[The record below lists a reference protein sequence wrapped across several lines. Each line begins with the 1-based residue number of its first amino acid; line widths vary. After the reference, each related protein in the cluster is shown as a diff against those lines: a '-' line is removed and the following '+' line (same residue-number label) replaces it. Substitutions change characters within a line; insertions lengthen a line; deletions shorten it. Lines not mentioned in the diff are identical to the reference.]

1 MKLFYS
7 PGACSMAPHI
17 ALREAGLPF
26 TLEKVDLRAKKT
38 EHGTDFAAINPKGYV
53 PALELDDG
61 TLLTEAGVMLQYIAD
76 QAPASELAPAFGT
89 MARYHLMETI
99 HFIATELHKS
109 AGALFNPAAPEEWRQ
124 VVLGLLGRRFGFI
137 ENRLGDRPYIE
148 GGRFTVADAYLFTV
162 LSWSRPL
169 KIDLAP
175 WPGLLAYLARIG
187 NRPKVNETLRAEGLI
202 SAS

>member
-1 MKLFYS
+1 MKLYYS
-7 PGACSMAPHI
+7 PGACSLAPHI

-26 TLEKVDLRAKKT
+26 TLEKVDLRAKQT
-38 EHGTDFAAINPKGYV
+38 EHGADFAAINPKGYV

-61 TLLTEAGVMLQYIAD
+61 SLLTEAGVILQYIAD
-76 QAPASELAPAFGT
+76 QVPASELAPAFGT

-124 VVLGLLGRRFGFI
+124 VVLRLLGRRFGFI
-137 ENRLGDRPYIE
+137 EGRLGDRPYIE
-148 GGRFTVADAYLFTV
+148 GAQFTVADTYLFTI

-169 KIDLAP
+169 KIDLTP
-175 WPGLLAYLARIG
+175 WPGLSAYVVRIG
-187 NRPKVNETLRAEGLI
+187 SRPKVIETLQAEGLI
-202 SAS
+202 

>member
-1 MKLFYS
+1 MKLYYS
-7 PGACSMAPHI
+7 PGACSLAPHI

-38 EHGTDFAAINPKGYV
+38 EHGADFAAINPKGYV

-61 TLLTEAGVMLQYIAD
+61 SLLTEAGVMLQYIAD
-76 QAPASELAPAFGT
+76 QAPASGLAPAFGT

-124 VVLGLLGRRFGFI
+124 VVHGLLGRRFGFL
-137 ENRLGDRPYIE
+137 ESRLGDNPYIE
-148 GGRFTVADAYLFTV
+148 GAQFTVADAYLFTV

-169 KIDLAP
+169 KIDLTP
-175 WPGLLAYLARIG
+175 WPGLSAYVTRIAG
-187 NRPKVNETLRAEGLI
+187 RPKVIETLQAEGLI
-202 SAS
+202 

>member
-1 MKLFYS
+1 MKLYYS
-7 PGACSMAPHI
+7 PGACSLAPHI

-38 EHGTDFAAINPKGYV
+38 EHGADFAAINPKGYV

-61 TLLTEAGVMLQYIAD
+61 SLLTEAGVMLQYIAD
-76 QAPASELAPAFGT
+76 QAPASGLAPAFGT

-124 VVLGLLGRRFGFI
+124 VVHGLLGRRFGFL
-137 ENRLGDRPYIE
+137 ESRLGDNPYIE
-148 GGRFTVADAYLFTV
+148 GAQFTVADAYLFTV

-169 KIDLAP
+169 KIDLTP
-175 WPGLLAYLARIG
+175 WPGLSAYVTRIG
-187 NRPKVNETLRAEGLI
+187 SRPKVIETLQAEGLI
-202 SAS
+202 

>member
-1 MKLFYS
+1 MKLYYS
-7 PGACSMAPHI
+7 PGACSLAPHI

-38 EHGTDFAAINPKGYV
+38 EHGADFAAINPKGYV

-61 TLLTEAGVMLQYIAD
+61 SLLTEAGVMLQYIAD
-76 QAPASELAPAFGT
+76 QAPASGLAPAFGT

-124 VVLGLLGRRFGFI
+124 VVHGLLGRRFGFL
-137 ENRLGDRPYIE
+137 ESRLGDNPYIE
-148 GGRFTVADAYLFTV
+148 GAQFTVADAYLFTV

-169 KIDLAP
+169 KIDLTP
-175 WPGLLAYLARIG
+175 WPGLLAYVARIG
-187 NRPKVNETLRAEGLI
+187 SRPKVIETLQAEGLI
-202 SAS
+202 

>member
-1 MKLFYS
+1 MKLYYS
-7 PGACSMAPHI
+7 PGACSLAPHI

-26 TLEKVDLRAKKT
+26 TLEKVDLRAKQT
-38 EHGTDFAAINPKGYV
+38 EHGADFTAINPKGYV

-61 TLLTEAGVMLQYIAD
+61 SLLTEAGVMLQYIAD
-76 QAPASELAPAFGT
+76 QAPASGLAPAFGT

-124 VVLGLLGRRFGFI
+124 VVHGLLGRRFGFI
-137 ENRLGDRPYIE
+137 EGRLGDKPYIE
-148 GGRFTVADAYLFTV
+148 GAQFTVADAYLFTI

-169 KIDLAP
+169 KIDLTP
-175 WPGLLAYLARIG
+175 WPGLSAYVARIG
-187 NRPKVNETLRAEGLI
+187 SRPKVIETLQAEGLI
-202 SAS
+202 

>member
-1 MKLFYS
+1 MKLYYS
-7 PGACSMAPHI
+7 PGACSLAPHI

-26 TLEKVDLRAKKT
+26 TLEKVDLRAKQT
-38 EHGTDFAAINPKGYV
+38 EHGADFTAINPKGYV

-61 TLLTEAGVMLQYIAD
+61 SLLTEAGVMLQYIAD

-124 VVLGLLGRRFGFI
+124 VVHGLLGRRFGFI

-148 GGRFTVADAYLFTV
+148 GAQFTVADAYLFTI

-169 KIDLAP
+169 KIDLTP
-175 WPGLLAYLARIG
+175 WPGLSAYVARIG
-187 NRPKVNETLRAEGLI
+187 SRPKVIETLQAEGLI
-202 SAS
+202 